1 MFFRGARPDKID
13 HWVCV
18 LERNLEYEVTLARNY
33 LANLKIPSNILSKRD
48 SAHSLN
54 IGEMSLIYLY
64 VPEEFEKRAREAL
77 AMFIDEL
84 EESTVILDD
93 EFEQDDD
100 AGSHPNAGSHP
111 DTGPDPDAGADPDA
125 GPGPD
130 STLDSYPDP
139 GNK

>member
-93 EFEQDDD
+93 EFEQDAA

-111 DTGPDPDAGADPDA
+111 DTGADPDA

>member
-100 AGSHPNAGSHP
+100 AGSHP
-111 DTGPDPDAGADPDA
+111 DTGADPDA

>member
-93 EFEQDDD
+93 EFEQD
-100 AGSHPNAGSHP
+100 AAAGSHP
-111 DTGPDPDAGADPDA
+111 DADTGADADAGADPDA

>member
-100 AGSHPNAGSHP
+100 AGSHPNACSHP
-111 DTGPDPDAGADPDA
+111 DTGADPDA

-130 STLDSYPDP
+130 STLDSCPDP

>member
-100 AGSHPNAGSHP
+100 SGSHPNAGSHP
-111 DTGPDPDAGADPDA
+111 DTGADPDA

>member
-100 AGSHPNAGSHP
+100 AGSHPDA
-111 DTGPDPDAGADPDA
+111 DTGADADAGADPDA

-130 STLDSYPDP
+130 STLDSCPDP

>member
-100 AGSHPNAGSHP
+100 AGSHP
-111 DTGPDPDAGADPDA
+111 DAGADPDA

>member
-111 DTGPDPDAGADPDA
+111 DTGADPDA
-125 GPGPD
+125 GPD